1 MIHKK
6 YKRVYMEVNNIL
18 IIGILSILVMVLVSI
33 FFRHRIHQFKEYGYL
48 GIFLLCLIGNINVF
62 SPASFTASVI
72 GGRYYNPLLV
82 GFIAALGSILGEIL
96 AYNVGAIGQ
105 LAIKDKEWFEP
116 LHQNM
121 EKNGFFTI
129 LFVTA
134 IPNPIF
140 NFAAGGSGAL
150 NYPLG
155 KFLFASFLGNWL
167 QYSILATIGKV
178 SNIII

>member
-1 MIHKK
+1 
-6 YKRVYMEVNNIL
+6 MELNNTIL
-18 IIGILSILVMVLVSI
+18 IIIGVLSILVMIFVSI
-33 FFRHRIHQFKEYGYL
+33 YFKNRINHFKEYGYL
-48 GIFLLCLIGNINVF
+48 GIFLLCLIGNINIF
-62 SPASFTASVI
+62 SPGSFTASVF
-72 GGRYYNPLLV
+72 GGRHYNPLIV

-96 AYNVGAIGQ
+96 AYNVGALGQ

-121 EKNGFFTI
+121 EKNGFLTI

-140 NFAAGGSGAL
+140 NIAAGGSGAL

-155 KFLFASFLGNWL
+155 KFLIASFLGNWL
-167 QYSILATIGKV
+167 QYSILAMVGKF
-178 SNIII
+178 STQII

>member
-1 MIHKK
+1 
-6 YKRVYMEVNNIL
+6 MEVNNIL
-18 IIGILSILVMVLVSI
+18 IIGILSILVMILVSI
-33 FFRHRIHQFKEYGYL
+33 FFRHRIHKLKEYGYL

-72 GGRYYNPLLV
+72 GGRFYNPLIV
-82 GFIAALGSILGEIL
+82 GFIAALGSIFGEFL
-96 AYNVGAIGQ
+96 AYNIGAVGQ

-116 LHQNM
+116 LHENM
-121 EKNGFFTI
+121 EKHGFFTI

-140 NFAAGGSGAL
+140 NIAAGGSGAL

-155 KFLFASFLGNWL
+155 KFLIASFLGNWL
-167 QYSILATIGKV
+167 QYTILATVGNF
-178 SNIII
+178 SNNII